1 MKQFFKTLLLLAVL
15 MTGCDQIGPS
25 ADNYKPKQPEGFSR
39 FQTAYAA
46 GYGYS
51 ELSVSTDSIRVTFA
65 GGPNQPITAA
75 MRLEHIF
82 IEDVS
87 GSSPKICAVNSEGF
101 WLVGGIP
108 TKMPKDEKLL
118 DSQAIPF
125 YITYAE

>member
-15 MTGCDQIGPS
+15 MTGCDQLDPS

-51 ELSVSTDSIRVTFA
+51 ELSVSTDSIRVTFD
-65 GGPNQPITAA
+65 GGPNQPFTAA
-75 MRLEHIF
+75 MSLENIF

-87 GSSPKICAVNSEGF
+87 GASPKVTAV
-101 WLVGGIP
+101 
-108 TKMPKDEKLL
+108 
-118 DSQAIPF
+118 DSAVC
-125 YITYAE
+125 